1 VPLYL
6 EVLLWL
12 IFASLGFAIVGFGVL
27 LVWHTGR
34 SVWRSWHRLR
44 RGRNIV
50 RAFAAPANGAVAV
63 RSDLTAPGLIWIS
76 LFALVPLL
84 ILAFWAATVE
94 IATGRV
100 GVGLVLAIVHPVL
113 LWQLVQ
119 LGTRVQRKVDL
130 SPMLLVVHP
139 VLGHRREVMWSAITR
154 IEDVTYIGPGVSGL
168 YLYEVH
174 GPPVVL
180 DNWLPNKALIR
191 TTVRRFT
198 QYAHWTERSRG
209 FFVG

>member
-1 VPLYL
+1 MPLYL

-34 SVWRSWHRLR
+34 SVWRSRHLLR
-44 RGRNIV
+44 GGRNDV
-50 RAFAAPANGAVAV
+50 RALPTSGTITV

-84 ILAFWAATVE
+84 ILAFWAAMVE

-100 GVGLVLAIVHPVL
+100 GVGLVLAIAHPLL
-113 LWQLVQ
+113 LWQLIH

-130 SPMLLVVHP
+130 SPTLLVAHP
-139 VLGHRREVMWSAITR
+139 VLGRRREVQWSAVTR
-154 IEDVTYIGPGVSGL
+154 VEDVTYIGPGVSGL

-180 DNWLPNKALIR
+180 DNWLPNKGLIR
-191 TTVRRFT
+191 IAVRRFT
-198 QYAHWTERSRG
+198 QYANWIERSRG